1 MRACEG
7 SGGPGDGAADGCELV
22 DGLVLDLVGVQPG
35 VVVGAWVAVGDLAVD
50 HVPDRDE
57 RGVLDGDDG
66 LEGAAAGDLQ
76 VGSATLFQI
85 AANLLISRPEAHRQ
99 ASRLLHFS
107 ARQPTEAT
115 LDRLWGTPFD
125 LLILTTYGDHSLEP
139 TIMEP
144 VLLTFDAGLAAM
156 FDFLRHAS
164 FQPLTPAA
172 GPDTPIGSLV
182 ASRLDLPLGSPSSS
196 HRSTSGDRNSGLQ
209 PSMARP
215 ADSGS
220 KHGLTRSA
228 PWSIGRNT
236 CSLASPRPP
245 RGCCPTVS
253 RMIRAVQQPG
263 TYREAT
269 GNPVD
274 CQVALFE
281 WEEAARP
288 ALLAVARRYHATVTY
303 QDLAED
309 VQHRSGVRSD
319 F

>member
-7 SGGPGDGAADGCELV
+7 SGGQGDGVADGCELV

-139 TIMEP
+139 TIVEP

-182 ASRLDLPLGSPSSS
+182 ASRLDLRPRLAQ
-196 HRSTSGDRNSGLQ
+196 LQ
-209 PSMARP
+209 PQIDEWRQELRASALDGASRGQWLETR
-215 ADSGS
+215 ADEI
-220 KHGLTRSA
+220 SA
-228 PWSIGRNT
+228 M
-236 CSLASPRPP
+236 
-245 RGCCPTVS
+245 VD
-253 RMIRAVQQPG
+253 
-263 TYREAT
+263 RE
-269 GNPVD
+269 
-274 CQVALFE
+274 E
-281 WEEAARP
+281 H
-288 ALLAVARRYHATVTY
+288 LLLSVT
-303 QDLAED
+303 
-309 VQHRSGVRSD
+309 
-319 F
+319 